1 MVVGD
6 PMPSVAQHLE
16 VVMRKPRRHS
26 GFTLIELLVVVSI
39 IAVLASLLLPAIGVV
54 RTMAQRTTC
63 ASNLRQL
70 TVTTFTYMQDNQGLL
85 PAGSFGNQESFGL
98 WFTQT
103 LQDAN
108 EYLMD
113 STQTGSATPFR
124 YFRCPA
130 NRTGWNYGFRA
141 AQPSNH
147 PASLDRLVRCATRWN
162 VTGGRPVLWSD
173 NCQLMGGG
181 PSGDFNTSCNHKG
194 QRTGDTSGIPK
205 GGNCSFSDGAVA
217 WLPYAGD
224 VDVSEP
230 AWILNGGSFGG
241 SVAFPSSAV
250 QVRLGAGGVLDT
262 SRWDNLHLG
271 RMNKTYASDF

>member
-1 MVVGD
+1 
-6 PMPSVAQHLE
+6 MPK
-16 VVMRKPRRHS
+16 RPRHS
-26 GFTLIELLVVVSI
+26 AFTLIELLVVIAI

-70 TVTTFTYMQDNQGLL
+70 TVTTFTYMQDNEGLL
-85 PAGSFGNQESFGL
+85 PVGSSYNQESHGQ

-113 STQTGSATPFR
+113 NKETDDPAFR

-141 AQPSNH
+141 AQPSDH
-147 PASLDRLVRCATRWN
+147 PNTLDRVVRCATRWK
-162 VTGGRPVLWSD
+162 VPGGGRLVLWSD
-173 NCQLMGGG
+173 NCGLMGGG

-205 GGNCSFSDGAVA
+205 GGNCPFSDGAVA

-230 AWILNGGSFGG
+230 AWILNCGSIGGH
-241 SVAFPSSAV
+241 VAFPSCAV
-250 QVRLGAGGVLDT
+250 QLRLGGGGVLDT
-262 SRWDNLHLG
+262 SRWDNLFLG
-271 RMNKTYASDF
+271 RMNKTYATDF